1 VIWLKKLYPVMA
13 KWIEKIPQK
22 FGNVMVWILT
32 VFMIANMAV
41 TSGAMAR
48 YTQRNHGIS
57 AQNPVAS
64 WLDVAFPDD
73 WMEQRYQN
81 LKFVQ

>member
-1 VIWLKKLYPVMA
+1 
-13 KWIEKIPQK
+13 
-22 FGNVMVWILT
+22 MVWILT

-48 YTQRNHGIS
+48 YTQRNRGIP